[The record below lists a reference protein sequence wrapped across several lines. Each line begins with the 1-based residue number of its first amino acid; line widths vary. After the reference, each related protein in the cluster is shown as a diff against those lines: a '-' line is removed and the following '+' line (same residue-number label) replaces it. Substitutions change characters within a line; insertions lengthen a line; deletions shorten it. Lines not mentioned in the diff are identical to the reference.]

1 MADGLFSFESEVA
14 LIGAAMYAPDKCDV
28 ALESLRPEHFGD
40 PVHGLI
46 WDVVCK
52 VVRSGGAPTP
62 EIVRDRLGLHPGF
75 KEWGG
80 FDQLWPLWDRASV
93 IGVADHTEAV
103 ADRAGRRALKSLLDE
118 LSPKVCDTSTGGY
131 VDLLGELEAG
141 AAEIARSST
150 TAERWISAGDM
161 VGGALTSARTRSGR
175 IDYPFGVKEVDEFV
189 GGLNAGEATW
199 IAARTGMGKTV
210 AGMTIARANASMGLG
225 VCFFSLEMGS
235 DALGLRLAADVAF
248 DREAALYGRHSD
260 QCNPT
265 PDAAQK
271 NFLSAAQWARLDAA
285 SEEVRGWPLY
295 TDVRPGLTI
304 AQMEAAARRQHRRW
318 ERQGIKP
325 GPVIIDHLGRVRPGT
340 DRRGAKH
347 SEVAD
352 ISNEASEMAKRLG
365 VPVVG
370 LVQLNRGVESRED
383 KRPQLSDLRQAGEL
397 EEDARQVVFIY
408 RPEYYLR
415 PPADGETFDQECE
428 RREKLKAVEKKMYW
442 IVGKNSHGP
451 LGEVLT
457 YCDIASSAVRSW
469 HP

>member
-14 LIGAAMYAPDKCDV
+14 LIGAAMYAPDKCDA
-28 ALESLRPEHFGD
+28 ALERLRPDHFGD
-40 PVHGLI
+40 PIHGLLWETI
-46 WDVVCK
+46 GK

-62 EIVRDRLGLHPGF
+62 EIVRDRIGAHAGF
-75 KEWGG
+75 IEWGG
-80 FDQLWPLWDRASV
+80 FDLIWTLWDRASTV
-93 IGVADHTEAV
+93 GIADHTEAV
-103 ADRAGRRALKSLLDE
+103 ADRAGRRAIKALFDE
-118 LSPKVCDTSTGGY
+118 LSPKVGDTSSGDY
-131 VDLLGELEAG
+131 VELLGQLEAG
-141 AAEIARSST
+141 AAEIARSAT
-150 TAERWISAGDM
+150 TADSWISAGDM
-161 VGGALTSARTRSGR
+161 VRAALTRARARSGT
-175 IDYPFGVKEVDEFV
+175 INYPFGVEEIDEFV

-199 IAARTGMGKTV
+199 VAARTGMGKTV
-210 AGMTIARANASMGLG
+210 AGMTIARANATKGLG
-225 VCFFSLEMGS
+225 VCFFSLEMS
-235 DALGLRLAADVAF
+235 AEALGLRLAADVAF
-248 DREAALYGRHSD
+248 DRDAAHYGPHSD

-265 PDAAQK
+265 PDAAIK
-271 NFLSAAQWARLDAA
+271 NGLSASQWARLNAA
-285 SEEVRGWPLY
+285 ERVVDGWPLF
-295 TDVRPGLTI
+295 TDDRAGLTI
-304 AQMEAAARRQHRRW
+304 SQMEAAARRQHRRW
-318 ERQGIKP
+318 DKAGIKP

-347 SEVAD
+347 AEVAD
-352 ISNEASEMAKRLG
+352 ISNAASEMAKRLG

-370 LVQLNRGVESRED
+370 LVQLNRGVENRED

-457 YCDIASSAVRSW
+457 YCDMASSAVRTW
-469 HP
+469 QP